1 MTAAAKARRAAPRR
15 AAAQAAL
22 AAVPEAKSPAIA
34 RPRAARERTPL
45 ARTEIARP
53 APHKP
58 AARRAAA
65 RRSRLGPV
73 GKLEDFIPFKLAVVA
88 NRISQS
94 IGHLFETRFNIQM
107 PEWRILMA
115 LYAYGRMPFYEL
127 VARTSMDKA
136 RVSRAQRRLVDLRM
150 IETETDALDRR
161 KLLLA
166 ISEIGARMCAEILP
180 AVAAR
185 EAWFLEALSDDEHH
199 QFDIILDKLMVR
211 SLGDE

>member
-1 MTAAAKARRAAPRR
+1 MTPRPRRAAPRSVTRGAASAAPDIAPPALRKDRPAPDR
-15 AAAQAAL
+15 A
-22 AAVPEAKSPAIA
+22 PIE
-34 RPRAARERTPL
+34 
-45 ARTEIARP
+45 RTEIARSAAATP
-53 APHKP
+53 AP
-58 AARRAAA
+58 RRGPA

-115 LYAYGRMPFYEL
+115 LYAYGGMPFYEL

-150 IETETDALDRR
+150 IETRIDANDRR
-161 KLLLA
+161 KLLLS
-166 ISEIGARMCAEILP
+166 ISEIGARMCAEMLP

-211 SLGDE
+211 SLGSE

>member
-1 MTAAAKARRAAPRR
+1 MTTTPRPRRAAPRR
-15 AAAQAAL
+15 AAEATAPAAPGVAPAAL
-22 AAVPEAKSPAIA
+22 RKDRPALDRKPIK
-34 RPRAARERTPL
+34 
-45 ARTEIARP
+45 RTEIARSAAVTP
-53 APHKP
+53 AP
-58 AARRAAA
+58 RRGPA

-94 IGHLFETRFNIQM
+94 IGHLFETRFNIQV

-150 IETETDALDRR
+150 IETRIDANDRR
-161 KLLLA
+161 KLLLS
-166 ISEIGARMCAEILP
+166 ISEIGARMCAEMLP

-211 SLGDE
+211 SLGSE

>member
-1 MTAAAKARRAAPRR
+1 MTATARARRAPAVRATNEAATPPLAAAARPKSRPALDRAPMTRTGIARSAAATPAPRR
-15 AAAQAAL
+15 G
-22 AAVPEAKSPAIA
+22 P
-34 RPRAARERTPL
+34 
-45 ARTEIARP
+45 
-53 APHKP
+53 
-58 AARRAAA
+58 A

-115 LYAYGRMPFYEL
+115 LYAYGGMPFYEL

-136 RVSRAQRRLVDLRM
+136 RVSRAQRRLADLRM
-150 IETETDALDRR
+150 IETRTDANDRR
-161 KLLLA
+161 KLLLS

-199 QFDIILDKLMVR
+199 QFGIILDKLMVR
-211 SLGDE
+211 SLESE

>member
-1 MTAAAKARRAAPRR
+1 MTTSPKSRTAATRRTQPSPRASARPARETPPTARAA
-15 AAAQAAL
+15 
-22 AAVPEAKSPAIA
+22 KT
-34 RPRAARERTPL
+34 RTEI
-45 ARTEIARP
+45 ARTEIALP
-53 APHKP
+53 AVAKP
-58 AARRAAA
+58 AARRGSG
-65 RRSRLGPV
+65 RRPRLGPV

-115 LYAYGRMPFYEL
+115 LYAYGGMPFYEL

-150 IETETDALDRR
+150 IETKIDPNDRR
-161 KLLLA
+161 KLLLS

-185 EAWFLEALSDDEHH
+185 EAWFLEALSDEEHH
-199 QFDIILDKLMVR
+199 QFDSILDKLMVR
-211 SLGDE
+211 SLGSE

>member
-1 MTAAAKARRAAPRR
+1 MTAAAKPRR
-15 AAAQAAL
+15 AAVAPRKALQSAPKSASPASPAASAEHERIEL
-22 AAVPEAKSPAIA
+22 TRTAIA
-34 RPRAARERTPL
+34 RAPAA
-45 ARTEIARP
+45 
-53 APHKP
+53 KP
-58 AARRAAA
+58 ASRRGTV
-65 RRSRLGPV
+65 RRSSLGPV

-115 LYAYGRMPFYEL
+115 LYAYGGMPFYEL
-127 VARTSMDKA
+127 VTRTSMDKA

-150 IETETDALDRR
+150 IETRTDANDRR
-161 KLLLA
+161 KLLLS
-166 ISEIGARMCAEILP
+166 ISEIGARMCAEMLP

-199 QFDIILDKLMVR
+199 QFGSILDKLMVR
-211 SLGDE
+211 SLGSE